1 MPATMDDVAKR
12 AGVSKTTVSRVLN
25 RIPNSAT
32 PETTERVFLAVDE
45 LGYVPNVIAA
55 SLKRVTTRTVGLI
68 VGDIENPFFGA
79 VIKGI
84 ESTLQKSKYSLILAN
99 SNYDPN
105 REEALA
111 QIFLQR
117 QVDAMIVA
125 PGTQGPG
132 QWIQTAKDRN
142 VRILFIDNTIE
153 GVDVDSVVVDNFQ
166 AVYQAIQYLIELGH
180 NHIAM
185 ISGLKGRLIAAQR
198 TDGFLSALKDNSIQF
213 PPEFLQQG
221 AFTIESGYACM
232 QQLLKLRPRPTA
244 VFAANN
250 FMTIGALNAIH
261 ESGLQ
266 IPKQISI
273 LGFDDMY
280 WYSVMRPSLT
290 AISQPAFEI
299 GVKAAERILSCL
311 KSKRQSVPKTITLL
325 TKLIVRESTGPP

>member
-1 MPATMDDVAKR
+1 MDDVAKR